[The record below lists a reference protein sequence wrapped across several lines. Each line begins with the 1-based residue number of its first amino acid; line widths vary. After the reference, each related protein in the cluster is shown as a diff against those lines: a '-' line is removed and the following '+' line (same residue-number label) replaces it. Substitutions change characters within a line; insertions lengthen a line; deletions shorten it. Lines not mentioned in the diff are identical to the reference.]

1 MTDSPRQLLE
11 RWVKAVNNQDRAALA
26 AMIHP
31 EYIDKIPQSGERTRG
46 IANLFATA
54 RSVAGWHGEC
64 HHAARR

>member
-1 MTDSPRQLLE
+1 
-11 RWVKAVNNQDRAALA
+11 
-26 AMIHP
+26 MIHP
-31 EYIDKIPQSGERTRG
+31 EYIDEIAQSGKRTRG